1 MMIAPEVYVVL
12 GQAMWVDIWKVQT
25 KGKWWGRIAKACFST
40 LVVRKQVWIVKASTI
55 EDGTITKDVK
65 NPDKIVKEYIKM

>member
-1 MMIAPEVYVVL
+1 MMITPDESALL
-12 GQAMWVDIWKVQT
+12 GQAVWADIWKVQT
-25 KGKWWGRIAKACFST
+25 KGEWWGRIAKSCFST
-40 LVVRKQVWIVKASTI
+40 LVVRKQAWIVKASTI